1 MAEPRISLTD
11 AITRWLKIDR
21 SKDPEFKDRV
31 NYLVRLL
38 GEDKLTKDGH
48 KKKRLLDL
56 GWEREA
62 SGAQGS
68 RKGHMNLPRDQ
79 QTRLRNALSLLG
91 VLGKPANVLEL
102 LRPSEQH
109 PGDPNRHRR
118 DKAWELKAQLE
129 LYGWLDDALKEFL
142 ERLASTDPLQSELPN
157 PFGDRLPQHILKAGS
172 LAEQL
177 QRQPAPSAADRMVR
191 HALRNELELA
201 WKEAQGIDPQ
211 CLSPEQKRIHQQVIA
226 RYEDA
231 IAFDNLLN
239 RWL

>member
-11 AITRWLKIDR
+11 AIKRWLKIDR
-21 SKDPEFKDRV
+21 SKDQKFKERV
-31 NYLVRLL
+31 NYLVKVL
-38 GEDKLTKDGH
+38 GEEKNEEG
-48 KKKRLLDL
+48 KKKKKKLLDI
-56 GWEREA
+56 GWERAA
-62 SGAQGS
+62 SGTNED

-79 QTRLRNALSLLG
+79 QTLLRNALSLLG
-91 VLGKPANVLEL
+91 VLGKPATVVEL
-102 LRPSEQH
+102 LRPSEDPH
-109 PGDPNRHRR
+109 DPNSHRR
-118 DKAWELKAQLE
+118 AKARALEAQLE
-129 LYGWLDDALKEFL
+129 LHGWLDDALKEFL
-142 ERLASTDPLQSELPN
+142 ERLASVDPLKAEFPN
-157 PFGDRLPQHILKAGS
+157 PFGDRLPQRILKAGS

-201 WKEAQGIDPQ
+201 WKEAQGIDSQ

-231 IAFDNLLN
+231 LAFDSLLA